1 MSTRE
6 NLMRRVS
13 LSVLNKRASP
23 FVSSFSQFFSFRAS
37 YIALADS
44 RPSAASPRPP
54 HHVGLFAAFVCVNRK
69 LCALHDA
76 FSVREGGLGSEPTP
90 PEGTSLFFDDA
101 DTARPRELSPDAPFG
116 SQLDLQR
123 EHGVTSE
130 NAHGAFYVFLV
141 ATVFNLNAAL
151 WSVQKGRSRLN
162 LQVAY
167 ISAVAAYTHFEMWL
181 GRDWYVTVRGVGSSV
196 EVDEVFS
203 DVEKIGVSFSALRV
217 LEWVFT
223 TPVLLLLVQHLHEYA
238 FAELPTKADF
248 RQRPSHENANA
259 EKSSDESRD
268 DGKAGDPRVSK
279 RSISAYA
286 YKPVNKFLLI
296 AADEAMIA
304 CGVLMPVFPYGAE
317 RFALLCTSML
327 CFLFVIK
334 HSVFAIVDIMLHA
347 EIDFAD
353 GCRLFAIAALK
364 VIAWSGYP
372 LVYFL
377 TEYGFLTVK
386 QQHEF
391 YLYNDVLTK
400 FSYSLMISA
409 GSLRCLDLVEEHKQK
424 IATQMSQAQ
433 RAFFF
438 NVTHELRTPLN
449 SIIGFNTLAM
459 ESGELTD
466 FTNSF
471 IKASLTSAEALLGLI
486 NQILDFAKFEGAKDA
501 NGRYNGASAIELS
514 EDVWTV
520 RQLMEQVTD
529 MTQKATSALD
539 AEPGDRDAENGANL
553 DADFSASS
561 ASARRA
567 VQTETSDTSVRTA
580 ANAKKARSEK
590 RPDIVVTLA
599 TPEHFNTAFVGDFFR
614 LRQCCVNL
622 VDNAVKYSTG
632 VVGRDALVELV
643 VTVTD
648 VARDAETSE
657 LSSSSFS
664 SANTN
669 ASGGDAWS
677 DDEDSADFADFAQ
690 ALTPLRSRVTFEV
703 RDNGV
708 GIPAAKQH
716 ALFVPFCQP
725 AEHRAAKEKGTGL
738 GLVITK
744 SIVEC
749 MGGEIDFVSVEDVGT
764 RFFFTVEFPRAGV
777 GGGAGAAIAK
787 ARSPTPRESGEKNA
801 ETETALRR
809 GSVDAVLDAGS
820 AGGLGSSDG
829 SITPSASP
837 SASDGEET
845 THVSNARAREK
856 KGSAPLTTE
865 KDDVLP
871 PAAKIVVHPSMR
883 AATRRHAVNILKCFR
898 ASPGSNYVVCKSLE
912 DVDQKFKQAK
922 RLGAPVV
929 FVEASEDA
937 KESARLVETTLADE
951 TSACASKAKAVS
963 FENRDHSSHGGFEKP
978 PSKERRS
985 LERGVVVFGRPR
997 QLMELRK
1004 RLGDREDVACVFEPA
1019 KPSEVLRAT
1028 RRLTE
1033 TLLASRSP
1041 GLGGSDSEALKEAS
1055 RASAVDLAGYGF
1067 DVAGSKMRNVS
1078 DQPGTRDGVVEAGFV
1093 RGARGAG
1100 SPRESR
1106 GESPTSSTS
1115 LDGMCV
1121 LLVED
1126 NLMNQQ
1132 MAKHSIVKCGVA
1144 LDIAGDGAEAVSLV
1158 ERKIKAQKKY
1168 DAILMD
1174 MMMPVKDGATATR
1187 EIRLLER
1194 DVKIP
1199 LRHVIIGLSANVGPT
1214 FVTEVRAAG
1223 MDGVVSKP
1231 FYPKTL
1237 RRALLE
1243 VRKGEYQGF
1252 AEHEPGGGEV
1262 PGSSPAGDDEPGGGF
1277 VEDRGEDEKRIRRV
1291 SSSDAA
1297 A

>member
-1 MSTRE
+1 M
-6 NLMRRVS
+6 
-13 LSVLNKRASP
+13 
-23 FVSSFSQFFSFRAS
+23 
-37 YIALADS
+37 
-44 RPSAASPRPP
+44 
-54 HHVGLFAAFVCVNRK
+54 AFVCVNRK

-76 FSVREGGLGSEPTP
+76 FS
-90 PEGTSLFFDDA
+90 A
-101 DTARPRELSPDAPFG
+101 PDAPQSAFFDVG
-116 SQLDLQR
+116 PAPDDAVRHQSDSQTALRRL
-123 EHGVTSE
+123 HGVSSE
-130 NAHGAFYVFLV
+130 HAHGAFYVFLV
-141 ATVFNLNAAL
+141 ATVFNLNASLFSA
-151 WSVQKGRSRLN
+151 QKGRSRLN

-167 ISAVAAYTHFEMWL
+167 ISAVAAFTHFEMWL
-181 GRDWYVTVRGVGSSV
+181 GRDWFVTVNA
-196 EVDEVFS
+196 FA
-203 DVEKIGVSFSALRV
+203 DVVADDAESGGGEIPGGVSFSALRV

-238 FAELPTKADF
+238 FAELPSKESREAKPRVETESVK
-248 RQRPSHENANA
+248 HTNANVSESA
-259 EKSSDESRD
+259 ESGARTETR
-268 DGKAGDPRVSK
+268 ARK
-279 RSISAYA
+279 RSASAYA
-286 YKPVNKFLLI
+286 YVPVNKFLLI

-317 RFALLCTSML
+317 RFALLCVSMA
-327 CFLFVIK
+327 CFCFVIA

-347 EIDFAD
+347 EIDAAD

-377 TEYGFLTVK
+377 TEYGVLTVK

-466 FTNSF
+466 FTNAF

-501 NGRYNGASAIELS
+501 NGANGASAIELS

-529 MTQKATSALD
+529 MTQKATSACD
-539 AEPGDRDAENGANL
+539 AEPGPPAARPP
-553 DADFSASS
+553 SS
-561 ASARRA
+561 ASML
-567 VQTETSDTSVRTA
+567 ENA
-580 ANAKKARSEK
+580 ANVSSDPNDVTPSNAFETNGDVTLAKRDKKEK
-590 RPDIVVTLA
+590 KSPERRPDIVVTLA

-643 VTVTD
+643 VTVSDEPRSAPPAKATPR
-648 VARDAETSE
+648 ARSRRNSSDA
-657 LSSSSFS
+657 
-664 SANTN
+664 SAEEE
-669 ASGGDAWS
+669 
-677 DDEDSADFADFAQ
+677 DDDSADFFDFAIPRR
-690 ALTPLRSRVTFEV
+690 ARITFEV

-764 RFFFTVEFPRAGV
+764 RFFFTVSFQRADRLGERTKYSYSREKRGV
-777 GGGAGAAIAK
+777 GSGTK
-787 ARSPTPRESGEKNA
+787 ATAEKS
-801 ETETALRR
+801 R
-809 GSVDAVLDAGS
+809 GSVDAVLDAGKT
-820 AGGLGSSDG
+820 GGLGGGSDG
-829 SITPSASP
+829 SEPSG
-837 SASDGEET
+837 SDGDEISSGDT
-845 THVSNARAREK
+845 SLPTNPFVGR
-856 KGSAPLTTE
+856 SA
-865 KDDVLP
+865 DDVLP
-871 PAAKIVVHPSMR
+871 AAAKIVVHPSMR
-883 AATRRHAVNILKCFR
+883 GATRRHAVNILRCFR
-898 ASPGSNYVVCKSLE
+898 ALPGLNYAVCKTQA
-912 DVDQKFKQAK
+912 DVEPKLAQAK

-937 KESARLVETTLADE
+937 DASAALVEAAASPSSPNRAGSE
-951 TSACASKAKAVS
+951 SQCARRRVS
-963 FENRDHSSHGGFEKP
+963 FENDDANMSAKSAF
-978 PSKERRS
+978 
-985 LERGVVVFGRPR
+985 ERGVVVFGRPK

-1004 RLGDREDVACVFEPA
+1004 RLGHREDVACVFEPA

-1033 TLLASRSP
+1033 TLLTEKAR
-1041 GLGGSDSEALKEAS
+1041 GSEA
-1055 RASAVDLAGYGF
+1055 R
-1067 DVAGSKMRNVS
+1067 GS
-1078 DQPGTRDGVVEAGFV
+1078 
-1093 RGARGAG
+1093 
-1100 SPRESR
+1100 ESR
-1106 GESPTSSTS
+1106 GSEAASRIANLEGAPRVSSENEN
-1115 LDGMCV
+1115 LDSRTKDALRGMSV

-1132 MAKHSIVKCGVA
+1132 MVKHSVVKCGVA
-1144 LDIAGDGAEAVSLV
+1144 LDVAGDGAEAVALV
-1158 ERKIKAQKKY
+1158 EARLGESRVY

-1187 EIRLLER
+1187 EIRAYER
-1194 DVKIP
+1194 ELAKSGFFADGKRK
-1199 LRHVIIGLSANVGPT
+1199 RHVIIGLSANVGPA

-1223 MDGVVSKP
+1223 MDGAVSKP
-1231 FYPKTL
+1231 FYPATL

-1243 VRKGEYQGF
+1243 VRTGAYRGFKETEVRGENRENRENREQQRTEVRGSI
-1252 AEHEPGGGEV
+1252 AAGGG
-1262 PGSSPAGDDEPGGGF
+1262 DDATGGF
-1277 VEDRGEDEKRIRRV
+1277 VEDAFGDDAKRVEGTR
-1291 SSSDAA
+1291 SSAA
-1297 A
+1297 

>member
-1 MSTRE
+1 M
-6 NLMRRVS
+6 
-13 LSVLNKRASP
+13 
-23 FVSSFSQFFSFRAS
+23 
-37 YIALADS
+37 
-44 RPSAASPRPP
+44 
-54 HHVGLFAAFVCVNRK
+54 AFVCVNRK

-76 FSVREGGLGSEPTP
+76 FSAPYAPQSA
-90 PEGTSLFFDDA
+90 FFDVGPA
-101 DTARPRELSPDAPFG
+101 PDAVRHQSD
-116 SQLDLQR
+116 SQTALQR
-123 EHGVTSE
+123 LHGVSSE
-130 NAHGAFYVFLV
+130 HAHGAFYVFLV
-141 ATVFNLNAAL
+141 ATVFNLNASLFSA
-151 WSVQKGRSRLN
+151 QKGRSRLN

-167 ISAVAAYTHFEMWL
+167 ISAVAAFTHFEMWL
-181 GRDWYVTVRGVGSSV
+181 GRDWFVTVNASV
-196 EVDEVFS
+196 DVVVDDAESGYIS
-203 DVEKIGVSFSALRV
+203 DSFVESNGGGEIPGGVSFSALRV

-238 FAELPTKADF
+238 FAELPSK
-248 RQRPSHENANA
+248 
-259 EKSSDESRD
+259 ESREA
-268 DGKAGDPRVSK
+268 KPRVETESVK
-279 RSISAYA
+279 NTNENVSESAESGARTETRARRRSASAYA
-286 YKPVNKFLLI
+286 YVPVNKFLLI

-317 RFALLCTSML
+317 RFALLCVSMV
-327 CFLFVIK
+327 CFCFVIA

-347 EIDFAD
+347 EINAAD

-377 TEYGFLTVK
+377 TEYGVLTVK

-391 YLYNDVLTK
+391 YLYNDILTK
-400 FSYSLMISA
+400 FSYSLVISA

-466 FTNSF
+466 FTNAF

-501 NGRYNGASAIELS
+501 NGANGASAIELS

-529 MTQKATSALD
+529 MTQKATSAFD
-539 AEPGDRDAENGANL
+539 AEPGPPAARTP
-553 DADFSASS
+553 SS
-561 ASARRA
+561 ASRLEN
-567 VQTETSDTSVRTA
+567 VLENDDVV
-580 ANAKKARSEK
+580 ANANETKVFKSRDESPER
-590 RPDIVVTLA
+590 RPDVVVTLA

-643 VTVTD
+643 VTVSD
-648 VARDAETSE
+648 EPRNAPPAKAPPRAKRAVSRRNSSDA
-657 LSSSSFS
+657 
-664 SANTN
+664 SAEEE
-669 ASGGDAWS
+669 
-677 DDEDSADFADFAQ
+677 DDDSADFFDFAHPRR
-690 ALTPLRSRVTFEV
+690 ARITFEV

-764 RFFFTVEFPRAGV
+764 RFFFTVSFHRASVGV
-777 GGGAGAAIAK
+777 PGV
-787 ARSPTPRESGEKNA
+787 SGVSADPDN
-801 ETETALRR
+801 RR
-809 GSVDAVLDAGS
+809 GGIAREEKRAAGRESVDAVLDAGA
-820 AGGLGSSDG
+820 AGALADSDSSEPD
-829 SITPSASP
+829 
-837 SASDGEET
+837 ASDGEKTAET
-845 THVSNARAREK
+845 TRDRARNRVPRRADAADAASPE
-856 KGSAPLTTE
+856 GNRSA
-865 KDDVLP
+865 DDVLP
-871 PAAKIVVHPSMR
+871 AAAKIVVHPSMR

-898 ASPGSNYVVCKSLE
+898 ALPGSNYAVCKSPA
-912 DVDQKFKQAK
+912 DVEQKFAQAS

-929 FVEASEDA
+929 FAEASEDA
-937 KESARLVETTLADE
+937 DASARLVEAATAPLTGAE
-951 TSACASKAKAVS
+951 AQ
-963 FENRDHSSHGGFEKP
+963 RGGAGSGAF
-978 PSKERRS
+978 
-985 LERGVVVFGRPR
+985 ERGVVVFGRPR

-1004 RLGDREDVACVFEPA
+1004 RLGHREDVACVFEPA
-1019 KPSEVLRAT
+1019 KPSEVLQAT

-1033 TLLASRSP
+1033 TIATFSLEKARGSEARGSEAETGLGAASRIADR
-1041 GLGGSDSEALKEAS
+1041 GSSISNL
-1055 RASAVDLAGYGF
+1055 
-1067 DVAGSKMRNVS
+1067 
-1078 DQPGTRDGVVEAGFV
+1078 
-1093 RGARGAG
+1093 
-1100 SPRESR
+1100 ESR
-1106 GESPTSSTS
+1106 PRVGVSSEN
-1115 LDGMCV
+1115 LDSTHDGLNALRGMSV

-1132 MAKHSIVKCGVA
+1132 MVKHSVVKCGVA
-1144 LDIAGDGAEAVSLV
+1144 LDVAGDGAEAVALV
-1158 ERKIKAQKKY
+1158 EARLGESRVY

-1187 EIRLLER
+1187 EIRACER
-1194 DVKIP
+1194 ELAKSGFFADGKRK
-1199 LRHVIIGLSANVGPT
+1199 RHVIIGLSANVGPA

-1223 MDGVVSKP
+1223 MDGAVSKP
-1231 FYPKTL
+1231 FYPATL

-1243 VRKGEYQGF
+1243 VRTGAYQGF
-1252 AEHEPGGGEV
+1252 NPNTKKDENKGEV
-1262 PGSSPAGDDEPGGGF
+1262 HGSNSIAAGDATGGF
-1277 VEDRGEDEKRIRRV
+1277 VEDAFGDDAKRVEGTR
-1291 SSSDAA
+1291 SSAA
-1297 A
+1297 

>member
-1 MSTRE
+1 M
-6 NLMRRVS
+6 
-13 LSVLNKRASP
+13 
-23 FVSSFSQFFSFRAS
+23 
-37 YIALADS
+37 
-44 RPSAASPRPP
+44 
-54 HHVGLFAAFVCVNRK
+54 AFVCVNRK

-76 FSVREGGLGSEPTP
+76 FS
-90 PEGTSLFFDDA
+90 A
-101 DTARPRELSPDAPFG
+101 PDAPQSAFFDVG
-116 SQLDLQR
+116 PAPDDAVRYQSDSQTALRRL
-123 EHGVTSE
+123 HGVSSE
-130 NAHGAFYVFLV
+130 HAHGAFYVFLV
-141 ATVFNLNAAL
+141 ATVFNLNASLFSA
-151 WSVQKGRSRLN
+151 QKGRSRLN

-167 ISAVAAYTHFEMWL
+167 ISAVAAFTHFEMWL
-181 GRDWYVTVRGVGSSV
+181 GRDWFVTVNA
-196 EVDEVFS
+196 FA
-203 DVEKIGVSFSALRV
+203 DVVADDAESGGGEIPGGVSFSALRV

-238 FAELPTKADF
+238 FAELPSKESREAKPRVETESVKNT
-248 RQRPSHENANA
+248 NANVSESA
-259 EKSSDESRD
+259 ESGARTETR
-268 DGKAGDPRVSK
+268 ARK
-279 RSISAYA
+279 RSASAYA
-286 YKPVNKFLLI
+286 YVPVNKFLLI

-317 RFALLCTSML
+317 RFALLCVSMA
-327 CFLFVIK
+327 CFCFVIA

-347 EIDFAD
+347 EIDAAD

-377 TEYGFLTVK
+377 TEYGVLTVK

-466 FTNSF
+466 FTNAF

-501 NGRYNGASAIELS
+501 NGANGASAIELS

-529 MTQKATSALD
+529 MTQKATSACD
-539 AEPGDRDAENGANL
+539 AEPGPPAARPP
-553 DADFSASS
+553 SS
-561 ASARRA
+561 ASML
-567 VQTETSDTSVRTA
+567 ENA
-580 ANAKKARSEK
+580 ANVSSDHDDVTPSNAFETNGDVTLAKRDKKKSPER

-643 VTVTD
+643 VTVSD
-648 VARDAETSE
+648 EPRSAPPAKAPPRARSRRNSSDA
-657 LSSSSFS
+657 
-664 SANTN
+664 SAEEE
-669 ASGGDAWS
+669 
-677 DDEDSADFADFAQ
+677 DDDSADFFDFEIPRRA
-690 ALTPLRSRVTFEV
+690 RITFEV

-764 RFFFTVEFPRAGV
+764 RFFFTVSFQRADRLGERAKYSYSRETRGV
-777 GGGAGAAIAK
+777 GSGTKATAK
-787 ARSPTPRESGEKNA
+787 KS
-801 ETETALRR
+801 R
-809 GSVDAVLDAGS
+809 GSVDAVLDAGKT
-820 AGGLGSSDG
+820 GGLGGGSDG
-829 SITPSASP
+829 SEPSG
-837 SASDGEET
+837 SDGEEISSGDT
-845 THVSNARAREK
+845 SLPTNPFVGR
-856 KGSAPLTTE
+856 SA
-865 KDDVLP
+865 DDVLP
-871 PAAKIVVHPSMR
+871 AAAKIVVHPSMR
-883 AATRRHAVNILKCFR
+883 RPTRRHAVNILRCFR
-898 ASPGSNYVVCKSLE
+898 ALPGSNYAVCKTQA
-912 DVDQKFKQAK
+912 DVEPKLAQAK

-937 KESARLVETTLADE
+937 DASAALVEA
-951 TSACASKAKAVS
+951 AASPSSPNRAGSESRRARRVS
-963 FENRDHSSHGGFEKP
+963 FEKDDANASAKSAF
-978 PSKERRS
+978 
-985 LERGVVVFGRPR
+985 ERGVVVFGRPK

-1004 RLGDREDVACVFEPA
+1004 RLGHREDVACVFEPA

-1033 TLLASRSP
+1033 TLLEKAR
-1041 GLGGSDSEALKEAS
+1041 GSEARGSESETRLGAAVSKERQSRIAS
-1055 RASAVDLAGYGF
+1055 LESP
-1067 DVAGSKMRNVS
+1067 VS
-1078 DQPGTRDGVVEAGFV
+1078 PRVSSENLDSRTRDAL
-1093 RGARGAG
+1093 RGM
-1100 SPRESR
+1100 S
-1106 GESPTSSTS
+1106 
-1115 LDGMCV
+1115 V

-1132 MAKHSIVKCGVA
+1132 MVKHSVVKCGVA
-1144 LDIAGDGAEAVSLV
+1144 LDVAGDGAEAVALV
-1158 ERKIKAQKKY
+1158 EARLGESRVY

-1187 EIRLLER
+1187 EIRAYER
-1194 DVKIP
+1194 ELAKSGFFADGKRK
-1199 LRHVIIGLSANVGPT
+1199 RHVIIGLSANVGPA

-1223 MDGVVSKP
+1223 MDGAVSKP
-1231 FYPKTL
+1231 FYPATL

-1243 VRKGEYQGF
+1243 VRTGAYRGFKETEVRGENRENRENREQQRTEVRGSI
-1252 AEHEPGGGEV
+1252 AAGGG
-1262 PGSSPAGDDEPGGGF
+1262 DDATGGF
-1277 VEDRGEDEKRIRRV
+1277 VEDAFGDDAKRVEGTR
-1291 SSSDAA
+1291 SSAA
-1297 A
+1297 

>member
-1 MSTRE
+1 M
-6 NLMRRVS
+6 
-13 LSVLNKRASP
+13 
-23 FVSSFSQFFSFRAS
+23 
-37 YIALADS
+37 
-44 RPSAASPRPP
+44 
-54 HHVGLFAAFVCVNRK
+54 AFVCVNRK

-76 FSVREGGLGSEPTP
+76 FS
-90 PEGTSLFFDDA
+90 A
-101 DTARPRELSPDAPFG
+101 PDAPQSAFFDVG
-116 SQLDLQR
+116 PAPDDAVRHQSDSQTALRRL
-123 EHGVTSE
+123 HGVSSE
-130 NAHGAFYVFLV
+130 HAHGAFYVFLV
-141 ATVFNLNAAL
+141 ATVFNLNASLFSA
-151 WSVQKGRSRLN
+151 QKGRSRLN

-167 ISAVAAYTHFEMWL
+167 ISAVAAFTHFEMWL
-181 GRDWYVTVRGVGSSV
+181 GRDWFVTVNA
-196 EVDEVFS
+196 FA
-203 DVEKIGVSFSALRV
+203 DVVADDAESGGGEIPGGVSFSALRV

-238 FAELPTKADF
+238 FAELPSKESREAKPRVETESVKNT
-248 RQRPSHENANA
+248 NANVSESA
-259 EKSSDESRD
+259 ESGARTETR
-268 DGKAGDPRVSK
+268 ARK
-279 RSISAYA
+279 RSASAYA
-286 YKPVNKFLLI
+286 YVPVNKFLLI

-317 RFALLCTSML
+317 RFALLCVSMA
-327 CFLFVIK
+327 CFCFVIA

-347 EIDFAD
+347 EIDAAD

-377 TEYGFLTVK
+377 TEYGVLTVK

-466 FTNSF
+466 FTNAF

-501 NGRYNGASAIELS
+501 NGANGASAIELS

-529 MTQKATSALD
+529 MTQKATSACD
-539 AEPGDRDAENGANL
+539 AEPGSPAARPP
-553 DADFSASS
+553 SS
-561 ASARRA
+561 ASMLENAGPY
-567 VQTETSDTSVRTA
+567 VSSDHDDVTPSNAFVT
-580 ANAKKARSEK
+580 NGDVTLAKKSRDKKKSPER

-643 VTVTD
+643 VTVSD
-648 VARDAETSE
+648 EPRSAPPAKAPPSMIARSRRNSSDAEE
-657 LSSSSFS
+657 PEEE
-664 SANTN
+664 
-669 ASGGDAWS
+669 
-677 DDEDSADFADFAQ
+677 DDDSADFFDFAVNPKR
-690 ALTPLRSRVTFEV
+690 ARITFEV

-764 RFFFTVEFPRAGV
+764 RFFFTVSFQRADSASLGERTDKHSHSRETGLGRV
-777 GGGAGAAIAK
+777 GSGTK
-787 ARSPTPRESGEKNA
+787 ATAEKS
-801 ETETALRR
+801 R
-809 GSVDAVLDAGS
+809 GSVDAVLDAGET
-820 AGGLGSSDG
+820 GGLGGGSDG
-829 SITPSASP
+829 SEISSP
-837 SASDGEET
+837 SGSDGEEISSGDLT
-845 THVSNARAREK
+845 SLPTNPFVPTR
-856 KGSAPLTTE
+856 SA
-865 KDDVLP
+865 DDVLP
-871 PAAKIVVHPSMR
+871 AAAKIVVHPSMR
-883 AATRRHAVNILKCFR
+883 AATRRHAVNILRCFR
-898 ASPGSNYVVCKSLE
+898 ALPGSNYVVCKTQA
-912 DVDQKFKQAK
+912 DVEPKLAQAK

-937 KESARLVETTLADE
+937 DASAALVEAV
-951 TSACASKAKAVS
+951 ASPESPNRRRVS
-963 FENRDHSSHGGFEKP
+963 FENDDANASAKKFRAF
-978 PSKERRS
+978 
-985 LERGVVVFGRPR
+985 ERGVVVFGRPK

-1004 RLGDREDVACVFEPA
+1004 RLGHREDVACVFEPA

-1033 TLLASRSP
+1033 TLLEKARGSEKKARGSEAETRLGAASRI
-1041 GLGGSDSEALKEAS
+1041 AS
-1055 RASAVDLAGYGF
+1055 LEGETAPF
-1067 DVAGSKMRNVS
+1067 
-1078 DQPGTRDGVVEAGFV
+1078 
-1093 RGARGAG
+1093 
-1100 SPRESR
+1100 SPRVSSENLENALR
-1106 GESPTSSTS
+1106 GMS
-1115 LDGMCV
+1115 V

-1132 MAKHSIVKCGVA
+1132 MVKHSVVKCGVA
-1144 LDIAGDGAEAVSLV
+1144 LDVAGDGAEAVALV
-1158 ERKIKAQKKY
+1158 EARLGESRVY

-1187 EIRLLER
+1187 EIRAYER
-1194 DVKIP
+1194 ELAKSGFFADGKRK
-1199 LRHVIIGLSANVGPT
+1199 RHVIIGLSANVGPA

-1223 MDGVVSKP
+1223 MDGAVSKP
-1231 FYPKTL
+1231 FYPATL

-1243 VRKGEYQGF
+1243 VRTGAYRGFKTTEVRGENRENREQRTEVRGSI
-1252 AEHEPGGGEV
+1252 AAGGG
-1262 PGSSPAGDDEPGGGF
+1262 GDATGGF
-1277 VEDRGEDEKRIRRV
+1277 VEDAFGDDAKRVEGTR
-1291 SSSDAA
+1291 SSAA
-1297 A
+1297 

>member
-1 MSTRE
+1 M
-6 NLMRRVS
+6 
-13 LSVLNKRASP
+13 
-23 FVSSFSQFFSFRAS
+23 
-37 YIALADS
+37 
-44 RPSAASPRPP
+44 
-54 HHVGLFAAFVCVNRK
+54 AFVCVNRK

-76 FSVREGGLGSEPTP
+76 FS
-90 PEGTSLFFDDA
+90 A
-101 DTARPRELSPDAPFG
+101 PDAPQSAFFDVG
-116 SQLDLQR
+116 PAPDDAVRHQSDSQTALRRL
-123 EHGVTSE
+123 HGVSSE
-130 NAHGAFYVFLV
+130 HAHGAFYVFLV
-141 ATVFNLNAAL
+141 ATVFNLNASLFSA
-151 WSVQKGRSRLN
+151 QKGRSRLN

-167 ISAVAAYTHFEMWL
+167 ISAVAAFTHFEMWL
-181 GRDWYVTVRGVGSSV
+181 GRDWFVTVNA
-196 EVDEVFS
+196 FA
-203 DVEKIGVSFSALRV
+203 DVVADDAESGGGEIPGGVSFSALRV

-238 FAELPTKADF
+238 FAELPSKESREAKPRVETESVKNT
-248 RQRPSHENANA
+248 NANVSESA
-259 EKSSDESRD
+259 ESGARTETR
-268 DGKAGDPRVSK
+268 ARK
-279 RSISAYA
+279 RSASAYA
-286 YKPVNKFLLI
+286 YVPVNKFLLI

-317 RFALLCTSML
+317 RFALLCVSMA
-327 CFLFVIK
+327 CFCFVIA

-347 EIDFAD
+347 EIDAAD

-377 TEYGFLTVK
+377 TEYGVLTVK

-466 FTNSF
+466 FTNAF

-501 NGRYNGASAIELS
+501 NGANGASAIELS

-529 MTQKATSALD
+529 MTQKATSACD
-539 AEPGDRDAENGANL
+539 AEPGSPAARPP
-553 DADFSASS
+553 SS
-561 ASARRA
+561 ASMLENAGPY
-567 VQTETSDTSVRTA
+567 VSSDHDDVTPSNAFVTNGDA
-580 ANAKKARSEK
+580 TLAKKSRDKKKSPER

-643 VTVTD
+643 VTVSD
-648 VARDAETSE
+648 EPRSAPPAKAPPRARRSRRNSSDAEE
-657 LSSSSFS
+657 PEEE
-664 SANTN
+664 
-669 ASGGDAWS
+669 
-677 DDEDSADFADFAQ
+677 DDDSADFFDFAVNPKR
-690 ALTPLRSRVTFEV
+690 ARITFEV

-764 RFFFTVEFPRAGV
+764 RFFFTVSFQRADSASLGERT
-777 GGGAGAAIAK
+777 K
-787 ARSPTPRESGEKNA
+787 HSHSRESTGLGRVGSGTKATAEKS
-801 ETETALRR
+801 R
-809 GSVDAVLDAGS
+809 GSVDAVLDAGET
-820 AGGLGSSDG
+820 GGLGGGSDG
-829 SITPSASP
+829 SEPYSG
-837 SASDGEET
+837 SDGEDI
-845 THVSNARAREK
+845 SDISSGDS
-856 KGSAPLTTE
+856 GSLPTNPFVATRSA
-865 KDDVLP
+865 DDVLP
-871 PAAKIVVHPSMR
+871 AAAKIVVHPSMR
-883 AATRRHAVNILKCFR
+883 AATRRHAVNILRCFR
-898 ASPGSNYVVCKSLE
+898 ALPGSNYVVCKTQA
-912 DVDQKFKQAK
+912 DVEPKLAQAK

-937 KESARLVETTLADE
+937 DASAALVEAV
-951 TSACASKAKAVS
+951 ASPSRRVS
-963 FENRDHSSHGGFEKP
+963 FENDDANASAKNVRAF
-978 PSKERRS
+978 
-985 LERGVVVFGRPR
+985 ERGVVVFGRPK

-1004 RLGDREDVACVFEPA
+1004 RLGHREDVACVFEPA

-1033 TLLASRSP
+1033 TLLEKAR
-1041 GLGGSDSEALKEAS
+1041 GSEA
-1055 RASAVDLAGYGF
+1055 R
-1067 DVAGSKMRNVS
+1067 GS
-1078 DQPGTRDGVVEAGFV
+1078 
-1093 RGARGAG
+1093 
-1100 SPRESR
+1100 ESR
-1106 GESPTSSTS
+1106 GSEEAETRLGAASRIDSPRLEGETAPRVSSEN
-1115 LDGMCV
+1115 LENALRGMSV

-1132 MAKHSIVKCGVA
+1132 MVKHSVVKCGVA
-1144 LDIAGDGAEAVSLV
+1144 LDVAGDGAEAVALV
-1158 ERKIKAQKKY
+1158 EARLGESRVY

-1187 EIRLLER
+1187 EIRAYER
-1194 DVKIP
+1194 ELAKSGFFADGKRK
-1199 LRHVIIGLSANVGPT
+1199 RHVIIGLSANVGPA

-1223 MDGVVSKP
+1223 MDGAVSKP
-1231 FYPKTL
+1231 FYPATL

-1243 VRKGEYQGF
+1243 VRTGAYRGFKETEVQGF
-1252 AEHEPGGGEV
+1252 ENRENREQRTEVRGSIAAGGG
-1262 PGSSPAGDDEPGGGF
+1262 GDATEGF
-1277 VEDRGEDEKRIRRV
+1277 VEDAFGDDAKRVEGTR
-1291 SSSDAA
+1291 SSAA
-1297 A
+1297 

>member
-1 MSTRE
+1 M
-6 NLMRRVS
+6 
-13 LSVLNKRASP
+13 
-23 FVSSFSQFFSFRAS
+23 
-37 YIALADS
+37 
-44 RPSAASPRPP
+44 
-54 HHVGLFAAFVCVNRK
+54 AFVCVNRK

-76 FSVREGGLGSEPTP
+76 FSVREVGEEPFRGGDSIP
-90 PEGTSLFFDDA
+90 PDGTERSLFRDA
-101 DTARPRELSPDAPFG
+101 APFG

-123 EHGVTSE
+123 LHGVTSE

-181 GRDWYVTVRGVGSSV
+181 GRDWYVTVRGLSRN
-196 EVDEVFS
+196 D
-203 DVEKIGVSFSALRV
+203 DVETIGVSFSALRV

-248 RQRPSHENANA
+248 RRRPDETA
-259 EKSSDESRD
+259 EKSSEKASDEKKSD
-268 DGKAGDPRVSK
+268 DGKAGGDPRASR

-317 RFALLCTSML
+317 RFSLLCVSML

-466 FTNSF
+466 FTGAF

-501 NGRYNGASAIELS
+501 NGRYDGASAIELS

-529 MTQKATSALD
+529 MTQKATSAFD
-539 AEPGDRDAENGANL
+539 AEPNDRDAANVDE
-553 DADFSASS
+553 DADETSS
-561 ASARRA
+561 AARREA
-567 VQTETSDTSVRTA
+567 VTETSETSGRIA
-580 ANAKKARSEK
+580 KNAKKALER

-648 VARDAETSE
+648 EKESASETSSE
-657 LSSSSFS
+657 TRSSFR
-664 SANTN
+664 ANGRNQRGT
-669 ASGGDAWS
+669 ASS
-677 DDEDSADFADFAQ
+677 DDDDSADFADFARF
-690 ALTPLRSRVTFEV
+690 TPRSSRVTFEV

-764 RFFFTVEFPRAGV
+764 RFFFTVEFPRASGV
-777 GGGAGAAIAK
+777 SGAGGAGAA
-787 ARSPTPRESGEKNA
+787 ARRWPTPPGGEKDA
-801 ETETALRR
+801 DTDPARGR
-809 GSVDAVLDAGS
+809 GSVDAVLDAGLD
-820 AGGLGSSDG
+820 GGLAGSDG
-829 SITPSASP
+829 SVSPSASP
-837 SASDGEET
+837 SGSDGEET
-845 THVSNARAREK
+845 TRVSSYASSLPEK
-856 KGSAPLTTE
+856 VFAANRLLTETE

-871 PAAKIVVHPSMR
+871 SAARVVVHPSMR

-912 DVDQKFKQAK
+912 DVDQKFAQAK

-937 KESARLVETTLADE
+937 AASARLVEATASGD
-951 TSACASKAKAVS
+951 ARASKARAVS
-963 FENRDHSSHGGFEKP
+963 FESTDGDSNENEK
-978 PSKERRS
+978 RS
-985 LERGVVVFGRPR
+985 FERGVVVFGRPR

-1033 TLLASRSP
+1033 TLLASR
-1041 GLGGSDSEALKEAS
+1041 GGFGASDSAALFRKAKRSSAS
-1055 RASAVDLAGYGF
+1055 RAGAVDLAGYGF
-1067 DVAGSKMRNVS
+1067 DVTGSKTTRVSVS
-1078 DQPGTRDGVVEAGFV
+1078 DVTTSC
-1093 RGARGAG
+1093 G
-1100 SPRESR
+1100 SPRESL
-1106 GESPTSSTS
+1106 ESPTTPTS
-1115 LDGMCV
+1115 LDGMSV

-1144 LDIAGDGAEAVSLV
+1144 LDIAGDGAEAVALV
-1158 ERKIKAQKKY
+1158 ERKLREQKKY

-1174 MMMPVKDGATATR
+1174 MMMPVMDGATATR
-1187 EIRLLER
+1187 EIRALER
-1194 DVKIP
+1194 DLKIP
-1199 LRHVIIGLSANVGPT
+1199 LRHVIIGLSANVGPS

-1243 VRKGEYQGF
+1243 VRTGEYRGF
-1252 AEHEPGGGEV
+1252 AEHEPGLGEG
-1262 PGSSPAGDDEPGGGF
+1262 PGSSPAGDEPDEPAVGF
-1277 VEDRGEDEKRIRRV
+1277 VEDRGDDEKRVRRV

>member
-1 MSTRE
+1 M
-6 NLMRRVS
+6 
-13 LSVLNKRASP
+13 
-23 FVSSFSQFFSFRAS
+23 
-37 YIALADS
+37 
-44 RPSAASPRPP
+44 
-54 HHVGLFAAFVCVNRK
+54 AFVCVNHK

-76 FSVREGGLGSEPTP
+76 YSVPWAAGPLARAPASFSDAERASAESFLLDSASE
-90 PEGTSLFFDDA
+90 ERFVH
-101 DTARPRELSPDAPFG
+101 
-116 SQLDLQR
+116 SQRRLQR
-123 EHGVTSE
+123 DHGVPSE
-130 NAHGAFYVFLV
+130 HAHGAFYVFLV
-141 ATVFNLNAAL
+141 ATVFNANAAL
-151 WSVQKGRSRLN
+151 WSTQKGRSRLN

-181 GRDWYVTVRGVGSSV
+181 GRDWFVTVQSVGLGGVSGNE
-196 EVDEVFS
+196 EVLFPLADATDLVDATDDAN
-203 DVEKIGVSFSALRV
+203 DVAGVSFSALRV

-238 FAELPTKADF
+238 FAELPSKETASPKHVSHSKASRVRADEGVSNESAF
-248 RQRPSHENANA
+248 AKNETA
-259 EKSSDESRD
+259 SDGRAKKND
-268 DGKAGDPRVSK
+268 DAARRERR
-279 RSISAYA
+279 RSASAYA
-286 YKPVNKFLLI
+286 YVPVNKFLLI

-317 RFALLCTSML
+317 RFALLCVSML
-327 CFLFVIK
+327 CFCFVIA

-377 TEYGFLTVK
+377 TEYRYLTVK

-409 GSLRCLDLVEEHKQK
+409 GSLRCIDLVEEHKQK

-459 ESGELTD
+459 ESGELTN

-501 NGRYNGASAIELS
+501 GGADGASAIELS

-529 MTQKATSALD
+529 MTQKATSAFD
-539 AEPGDRDAENGANL
+539 GSTESVSVEAETTACSSHPGFIGDPKSRNP
-553 DADFSASS
+553 SS
-561 ASARRA
+561 ASRA
-567 VQTETSDTSVRTA
+567 SVA
-580 ANAKKARSEK
+580 AGDVSAGDASRSPKNGEPSER
-590 RPDIVVTLA
+590 RPDVVVTLA

-643 VTVTD
+643 VTVTEEERD
-648 VARDAETSE
+648 ARREIGVARKKRASTSAALTETETDEEDAED
-657 LSSSSFS
+657 FF
-664 SANTN
+664 
-669 ASGGDAWS
+669 
-677 DDEDSADFADFAQ
+677 DFAHPF
-690 ALTPLRSRVTFEV
+690 SRARITFEV

-764 RFFFTVEFPRAGV
+764 RFFFTVAFRRANAKDAPVGV
-777 GGGAGAAIAK
+777 SGRARARRQSLGVQSAAEKRGA
-787 ARSPTPRESGEKNA
+787 EK
-801 ETETALRR
+801 R
-809 GSVDAVLDAGS
+809 GSVDAVLDAGA
-820 AGGLGSSDG
+820 AGGLAGSDG
-829 SITPSASP
+829 SEPTS
-837 SASDGEET
+837 SDGEET
-845 THVSNARAREK
+845 YKSAHDGANVNDGPPARFEAEAPRRPRGDALPLSDDDAREFP
-856 KGSAPLTTE
+856 SAAR
-865 KDDVLP
+865 V
-871 PAAKIVVHPSMR
+871 VVHPSMR

-898 ASPGSNYVVCKSLE
+898 AQPGSNYAVCKSLA
-912 DVDQKFKQAK
+912 DVQQKFAQAK

-929 FVEASEDA
+929 FVEAREDA
-937 KESARLVETTLADE
+937 DATARLVEAV
-951 TSACASKAKAVS
+951 TSPDGVGSESKPEEGSARRVS
-963 FENRDHSSHGGFEKP
+963 FSPGLGAGAPPEKSSASF
-978 PSKERRS
+978 
-985 LERGVVVFGRPR
+985 ERGVVVFGRPR

-1004 RLGDREDVACVFEPA
+1004 RLGRREDVACVFEPA

-1033 TLLASRSP
+1033 TLLAAEQHAR
-1041 GLGGSDSEALKEAS
+1041 GGGVGAT
-1055 RASAVDLAGYGF
+1055 RAVDLAGYGF
-1067 DVAGSKMRNVS
+1067 DAGGRR
-1078 DQPGTRDGVVEAGFV
+1078 TR
-1093 RGARGAG
+1093 
-1100 SPRESR
+1100 
-1106 GESPTSSTS
+1106 SPTKAEADAPTRSSTS
-1115 LDGMCV
+1115 PRGASPPGGDENVKKMSV
-1121 LLVED
+1121 LLAED
-1126 NLMNQQ
+1126 NRLNQQ
-1132 MAKHSIVKCGVA
+1132 MVEHSVAKCGVA
-1144 LDIAGDGAEAVSLV
+1144 LDIVGDGAAAVALV
-1158 ERKIKAQKKY
+1158 TRRLREGRVY

-1174 MMMPVKDGATATR
+1174 MMMPVMDGASATR
-1187 EIRLLER
+1187 EIRAAEALLAKER
-1194 DVKIP
+1194 DKSGTEKKKL
-1199 LRHVIIGLSANVGPT
+1199 LRHVIIGLSANVGPA
-1214 FVTEVRAAG
+1214 FAAEVRAAG

-1243 VRKGEYQGF
+1243 VRAGAYAGF
-1252 AEHEPGGGEV
+1252 AEESLGEG
-1262 PGSSPAGDDEPGGGF
+1262 PGSSPADDADGTFLRGGDDGKDG
-1277 VEDRGEDEKRIRRV
+1277 KRVRRA
-1291 SSSDAA
+1291 SSSGAA
-1297 A
+1297 

>member
-1 MSTRE
+1 M
-6 NLMRRVS
+6 
-13 LSVLNKRASP
+13 
-23 FVSSFSQFFSFRAS
+23 
-37 YIALADS
+37 
-44 RPSAASPRPP
+44 
-54 HHVGLFAAFVCVNRK
+54 AFVCVNRK

-76 FSVREGGLGSEPTP
+76 FSAPYAPQSA
-90 PEGTSLFFDDA
+90 FFDVGPA
-101 DTARPRELSPDAPFG
+101 PDAVRHQSD
-116 SQLDLQR
+116 SQTALQR
-123 EHGVTSE
+123 LHGVSSE
-130 NAHGAFYVFLV
+130 HAHGAFYVFLV
-141 ATVFNLNAAL
+141 ATVFNLNASLFSA
-151 WSVQKGRSRLN
+151 QKGRSRLN

-167 ISAVAAYTHFEMWL
+167 ISAVAAFTHFEMWL
-181 GRDWYVTVRGVGSSV
+181 GRDWFVTVNASV
-196 EVDEVFS
+196 DVVVDDAESGYIS
-203 DVEKIGVSFSALRV
+203 DSFVESNGGGEIPGGVSFSALRV

-238 FAELPTKADF
+238 FAELPSK
-248 RQRPSHENANA
+248 
-259 EKSSDESRD
+259 ESREA
-268 DGKAGDPRVSK
+268 KPRVETESVK
-279 RSISAYA
+279 NTNENVSESAESGARTETRARRRSASAYA
-286 YKPVNKFLLI
+286 YVPVNKFLLI

-317 RFALLCTSML
+317 RFALLCVSMV
-327 CFLFVIK
+327 CFCFVIA

-347 EIDFAD
+347 EINAAD

-377 TEYGFLTVK
+377 TEYGVLTVK

-391 YLYNDVLTK
+391 YLYNDILTK
-400 FSYSLMISA
+400 FSYSLVISA

-466 FTNSF
+466 FTNAF

-501 NGRYNGASAIELS
+501 NGANGASAIELS

-529 MTQKATSALD
+529 MTQKATSAFD
-539 AEPGDRDAENGANL
+539 AEPVP
-553 DADFSASS
+553 SAARTPSS
-561 ASARRA
+561 ASRLEK
-567 VQTETSDTSVRTA
+567 VLVNDDVV
-580 ANAKKARSEK
+580 ANANETKVFKSRDESPER
-590 RPDIVVTLA
+590 RPDVVVTLA

-643 VTVTD
+643 VTVSD
-648 VARDAETSE
+648 EPR
-657 LSSSSFS
+657 
-664 SANTN
+664 N
-669 ASGGDAWS
+669 APPAKAPPRAKEE
-677 DDEDSADFADFAQ
+677 DDDSADFFDFAHPRR
-690 ALTPLRSRVTFEV
+690 ARITFEV

-764 RFFFTVEFPRAGV
+764 RFFFTVSFQRADRLGERIASARRETRGV
-777 GGGAGAAIAK
+777 GSDAFDPSTSDVGVRRLRPTK
-787 ARSPTPRESGEKNA
+787 ATAEKG
-801 ETETALRR
+801 R
-809 GSVDAVLDAGS
+809 GSVDAVLDAG
-820 AGGLGSSDG
+820 APGGLGGGSDV
-829 SITPSASP
+829 SEPSG
-837 SASDGEET
+837 SDGEEIQGDT
-845 THVSNARAREK
+845 SLPTNPFVAR
-856 KGSAPLTTE
+856 SA
-865 KDDVLP
+865 DDVLP
-871 PAAKIVVHPSMR
+871 AAAKIVVHPSMR
-883 AATRRHAVNILKCFR
+883 AATRRHAVNILRCFR
-898 ASPGSNYVVCKSLE
+898 ALPGSNYVVCKTQA
-912 DVDQKFKQAK
+912 DVEPKLAQAK

-937 KESARLVETTLADE
+937 DASAALVEA
-951 TSACASKAKAVS
+951 AASPEPNRVLGSGTESRSRRRVS
-963 FENRDHSSHGGFEKP
+963 FENDGENVSSAKSRVSF
-978 PSKERRS
+978 
-985 LERGVVVFGRPR
+985 ERGVVVFGRPR

-1004 RLGDREDVACVFEPA
+1004 RLGHREDVACVFEPA
-1019 KPSEVLRAT
+1019 KPSEVLQAM

-1033 TLLASRSP
+1033 TIATFRLEKAR
-1041 GLGGSDSEALKEAS
+1041 GSEAETRLGAERGRIADRGSSMSNLDNLEPRVGVSSENLGDSSKT
-1055 RASAVDLAGYGF
+1055 F
-1067 DVAGSKMRNVS
+1067 DAL
-1078 DQPGTRDGVVEAGFV
+1078 
-1093 RGARGAG
+1093 RGM
-1100 SPRESR
+1100 S
-1106 GESPTSSTS
+1106 
-1115 LDGMCV
+1115 V

-1132 MAKHSIVKCGVA
+1132 MVKHSVVKCGVA
-1144 LDIAGDGAEAVSLV
+1144 LDVAGDGAEAVALV
-1158 ERKIKAQKKY
+1158 EARLGENSPRVY

-1187 EIRLLER
+1187 EIRACER
-1194 DVKIP
+1194 ELAKNNSGFFADGKRK
-1199 LRHVIIGLSANVGPT
+1199 RHVIIGLSANVGPA

-1223 MDGVVSKP
+1223 MDGAVSKP
-1231 FYPKTL
+1231 FYPATL

-1243 VRKGEYQGF
+1243 VRTGAYQGF
-1252 AEHEPGGGEV
+1252 NPNTKKDENKGEV
-1262 PGSSPAGDDEPGGGF
+1262 HGSNSIAAGDATGGF
-1277 VEDRGEDEKRIRRV
+1277 VEDAFGDDAKKSVEGTR
-1291 SSSDAA
+1291 SSAA
-1297 A
+1297 

>member
-1 MSTRE
+1 M
-6 NLMRRVS
+6 
-13 LSVLNKRASP
+13 
-23 FVSSFSQFFSFRAS
+23 
-37 YIALADS
+37 
-44 RPSAASPRPP
+44 
-54 HHVGLFAAFVCVNRK
+54 AFVCVNRK

-76 FSVREGGLGSEPTP
+76 FSAPYAPQSA
-90 PEGTSLFFDDA
+90 FFDVGPA
-101 DTARPRELSPDAPFG
+101 PDAVRHQSD
-116 SQLDLQR
+116 SQTALQR
-123 EHGVTSE
+123 LHGVSSE
-130 NAHGAFYVFLV
+130 HAHGAFYVFLV
-141 ATVFNLNAAL
+141 ATVFNLNASLFSA
-151 WSVQKGRSRLN
+151 QKGRSRLN

-167 ISAVAAYTHFEMWL
+167 ISAVAAFTHFEMWL
-181 GRDWYVTVRGVGSSV
+181 GRDWFVTVNASV
-196 EVDEVFS
+196 DVVVDDAESGYIS
-203 DVEKIGVSFSALRV
+203 DSFVESNGGGEIPGGVSFSALRV

-238 FAELPTKADF
+238 FAELPSK
-248 RQRPSHENANA
+248 
-259 EKSSDESRD
+259 ESREA
-268 DGKAGDPRVSK
+268 KPRVETESVK
-279 RSISAYA
+279 NTNENVSESAESGARTETRARRRSASAYA
-286 YKPVNKFLLI
+286 YVPVNKFLLI

-317 RFALLCTSML
+317 RFALLCVSMV
-327 CFLFVIK
+327 CFCFVIA

-347 EIDFAD
+347 EINAAD

-377 TEYGFLTVK
+377 TEYGVLTVK

-391 YLYNDVLTK
+391 YLYNDILTK
-400 FSYSLMISA
+400 FSYSLVISA

-466 FTNSF
+466 FTNAF

-501 NGRYNGASAIELS
+501 NGANGASAIELS

-529 MTQKATSALD
+529 MTQKATSAFD
-539 AEPGDRDAENGANL
+539 AEPGPPAARTP
-553 DADFSASS
+553 SS
-561 ASARRA
+561 ASRLEN
-567 VQTETSDTSVRTA
+567 VLENDDVV
-580 ANAKKARSEK
+580 ANANETKVFKSRDESPER
-590 RPDIVVTLA
+590 RPDVVVTLA

-643 VTVTD
+643 VTVSD
-648 VARDAETSE
+648 EPRNAPPAKAPPRAKRAVSRRNSSDA
-657 LSSSSFS
+657 
-664 SANTN
+664 SAEEE
-669 ASGGDAWS
+669 
-677 DDEDSADFADFAQ
+677 DDDSADFFDFAHPRR
-690 ALTPLRSRVTFEV
+690 ARITFEV

-764 RFFFTVEFPRAGV
+764 RFFFTVSFHRASVGV
-777 GGGAGAAIAK
+777 PGV
-787 ARSPTPRESGEKNA
+787 SGVSADPDN
-801 ETETALRR
+801 RR
-809 GSVDAVLDAGS
+809 GGIAREEKRAAGRESVDAVLDAGA
-820 AGGLGSSDG
+820 AGALAGSDSSEPD
-829 SITPSASP
+829 
-837 SASDGEET
+837 ASDGEKTAET
-845 THVSNARAREK
+845 TRDRARNRVPRRADAADAASPE
-856 KGSAPLTTE
+856 GNRSA
-865 KDDVLP
+865 DDVLP
-871 PAAKIVVHPSMR
+871 AAAKIVVHPSMR

-898 ASPGSNYVVCKSLE
+898 ALPGSNYAVCKSPA
-912 DVDQKFKQAK
+912 DVEQKFAQAS

-929 FVEASEDA
+929 FAEASEDA
-937 KESARLVETTLADE
+937 DASARLVEAATAPLTGAE
-951 TSACASKAKAVS
+951 AQ
-963 FENRDHSSHGGFEKP
+963 RGGAGSGAF
-978 PSKERRS
+978 
-985 LERGVVVFGRPR
+985 ERGVVVFGRPR

-1004 RLGDREDVACVFEPA
+1004 RLGHREDVACVFEPA

-1033 TLLASRSP
+1033 TLLGKRENAEHRNAD
-1041 GLGGSDSEALKEAS
+1041 GGSDARAPAS
-1055 RASAVDLAGYGF
+1055 QKAGAADLAEHRPDAGGSGPVRPGGDPPPSPADPPTLRAVPRASPPAM
-1067 DVAGSKMRNVS
+1067 S
-1078 DQPGTRDGVVEAGFV
+1078 
-1093 RGARGAG
+1093 
-1100 SPRESR
+1100 
-1106 GESPTSSTS
+1106 
-1115 LDGMCV
+1115 V

-1126 NLMNQQ
+1126 NPMNQL
-1132 MAKHSIVKCGVA
+1132 MVKHSVAKCGVA
-1144 LDIAGDGAEAVSLV
+1144 LDVVGDGAEAVALV
-1158 ERKIKAQKKY
+1158 ERRLRERKVY

-1187 EIRLLER
+1187 EIRAAEALLAREHASAGGAEAR
-1194 DVKIP
+1194 YAP
-1199 LRHVIIGLSANVGPT
+1199 RHVIIGLSANAGPA
-1214 FVTEVRAAG
+1214 FAAEVRAAG

-1231 FYPKTL
+1231 FYPETL
-1237 RRALLE
+1237 RRALQE
-1243 VRKGEYQGF
+1243 VREGAYGGF
-1252 AEHEPGGGEV
+1252 AGARDPEREGL
-1262 PGSSPAGDDEPGGGF
+1262 GSSRGRTRGDADETGPG
-1277 VEDRGEDEKRIRRV
+1277 VPPDAGEDKKRVGRE
-1291 SSSDAA
+1291 SSSGAA
-1297 A
+1297 

>member
-1 MSTRE
+1 M
-6 NLMRRVS
+6 
-13 LSVLNKRASP
+13 
-23 FVSSFSQFFSFRAS
+23 
-37 YIALADS
+37 
-44 RPSAASPRPP
+44 
-54 HHVGLFAAFVCVNRK
+54 AFVCVNHR

-76 FSVREGGLGSEPTP
+76 FNAPSGVASLARAPAP
-90 PEGTSLFFDDA
+90 PERFQLAGPGAGSPETALDA
-101 DTARPRELSPDAPFG
+101 ETTPLVR
-116 SQLDLQR
+116 SQAQLQD
-123 EHGVTSE
+123 EHGVSSE
-130 NAHGAFYVFLV
+130 HAHGAFYVFSV
-141 ATVFNLNAAL
+141 ATVFNANAAL
-151 WSVQKGRSRLN
+151 WSARRGRSRLN

-181 GRDWYVTVRGVGSSV
+181 GRDWFVTVRGVGGPQSQSFGDNSISPRAHAGAHADDAFV
-196 EVDEVFS
+196 A
-203 DVEKIGVSFSALRV
+203 KGVSFSALRV

-238 FAELPTKADF
+238 FTELPSKEANCVGK
-248 RQRPSHENANA
+248 RARSKSGVPSVFAKRAAVDAAN
-259 EKSSDESRD
+259 
-268 DGKAGDPRVSK
+268 GKAEENENESASHRRKDARAKK
-279 RSISAYA
+279 RSASAYA
-286 YKPVNKFLLI
+286 YVPVNKFLLI

-304 CGVLMPVFPYGAE
+304 CGVLMPVFPYGPE
-317 RFALLCTSML
+317 RLVLLCVSML
-327 CFLFVIK
+327 CFCFVIA

-347 EIDFAD
+347 EIDLAD

-377 TEYGFLTVK
+377 TEHGFLTVK

-409 GSLRCLDLVEEHKQK
+409 GSLRCIDLVEEHKQK

-466 FTNSF
+466 FTGAF

-486 NQILDFAKFEGAKDA
+486 NQILDFAKFEDAKDA
-501 NGRYNGASAIELS
+501 DGANGASGIELS
-514 EDVWTV
+514 EDIWTV

-529 MTQKATSALD
+529 MTQKATSAFD
-539 AEPGDRDAENGANL
+539 AEPCEAPGSGA
-553 DADFSASS
+553 ARGSS
-561 ASARRA
+561 NALEIVNQKSSGAA
-567 VQTETSDTSVRTA
+567 RTA
-580 ANAKKARSEK
+580 RPETPPRRDVPER
-590 RPDIVVTLA
+590 RPDVVVTLA

-648 VARDAETSE
+648 EGVNPKPARPRKPRARASSRRRGGFDEEGATTDEDAEE
-657 LSSSSFS
+657 ACAFF
-664 SANTN
+664 
-669 ASGGDAWS
+669 
-677 DDEDSADFADFAQ
+677 DFASPRGPA
-690 ALTPLRSRVTFEV
+690 RITFEV

-764 RFFFTVEFPRAGV
+764 RFFFTVSFHRASVGV
-777 GGGAGAAIAK
+777 PGV
-787 ARSPTPRESGEKNA
+787 SGVSADPDN
-801 ETETALRR
+801 RR
-809 GSVDAVLDAGS
+809 GGIAREEKRAAGRESVDAVLDAGA
-820 AGGLGSSDG
+820 AGALADSDSSEPD
-829 SITPSASP
+829 
-837 SASDGEET
+837 ASDGEKTAET
-845 THVSNARAREK
+845 TRDRARNRVPRRADAADAASPE
-856 KGSAPLTTE
+856 GNRSA
-865 KDDVLP
+865 DDVLP
-871 PAAKIVVHPSMR
+871 AAAKIVVHPSMR

-898 ASPGSNYVVCKSLE
+898 ALPGSNYAVCKSPA
-912 DVDQKFKQAK
+912 DVEQKFAQAS

-929 FVEASEDA
+929 FAEASEDA
-937 KESARLVETTLADE
+937 DASARLVEAATAPLTGAE
-951 TSACASKAKAVS
+951 AQ
-963 FENRDHSSHGGFEKP
+963 RGGAGSGAF
-978 PSKERRS
+978 
-985 LERGVVVFGRPR
+985 ERGVVVFGRPR

-1004 RLGDREDVACVFEPA
+1004 RLGHREDVACVFEPA

-1033 TLLASRSP
+1033 TLLGKRENAEHRNAD
-1041 GLGGSDSEALKEAS
+1041 GGSDARAPAS
-1055 RASAVDLAGYGF
+1055 QKAGAADLAEHRPDAGGSGPVRPGGDPPPSPADPPTLRAVPRASPPAM
-1067 DVAGSKMRNVS
+1067 S
-1078 DQPGTRDGVVEAGFV
+1078 
-1093 RGARGAG
+1093 
-1100 SPRESR
+1100 
-1106 GESPTSSTS
+1106 
-1115 LDGMCV
+1115 V

-1126 NLMNQQ
+1126 NPMNQL
-1132 MAKHSIVKCGVA
+1132 MVKHSVAKCGVA
-1144 LDIAGDGAEAVSLV
+1144 LDVVGDGAEAVALV
-1158 ERKIKAQKKY
+1158 ERRLRERKVY

-1187 EIRLLER
+1187 EIRAAEALLAREHASAGGAEAR
-1194 DVKIP
+1194 YAP
-1199 LRHVIIGLSANVGPT
+1199 RHVIIGLSANAGPA
-1214 FVTEVRAAG
+1214 FAAEVRAAG

-1231 FYPKTL
+1231 FYPETL
-1237 RRALLE
+1237 RRALQE
-1243 VRKGEYQGF
+1243 VREGAYGGF
-1252 AEHEPGGGEV
+1252 AGARDPEREGL
-1262 PGSSPAGDDEPGGGF
+1262 GSSRGRTRGDADETGPG
-1277 VEDRGEDEKRIRRV
+1277 VPPDAGEDKKRVGRE
-1291 SSSDAA
+1291 SSSGAA
-1297 A
+1297 

>member
-1 MSTRE
+1 M
-6 NLMRRVS
+6 
-13 LSVLNKRASP
+13 
-23 FVSSFSQFFSFRAS
+23 
-37 YIALADS
+37 
-44 RPSAASPRPP
+44 
-54 HHVGLFAAFVCVNRK
+54 AFVCVNRK

-76 FSVREGGLGSEPTP
+76 FSAPYAPQSA
-90 PEGTSLFFDDA
+90 FFDVGPAPDDA
-101 DTARPRELSPDAPFG
+101 VRHQSDSQTALRRL
-116 SQLDLQR
+116 
-123 EHGVTSE
+123 HGVSSE
-130 NAHGAFYVFLV
+130 HAHGAFYVFLV
-141 ATVFNLNAAL
+141 ATVFNLNASLFSA
-151 WSVQKGRSRLN
+151 QKGRSRLN

-167 ISAVAAYTHFEMWL
+167 ISAVAAFTHFEMWL
-181 GRDWYVTVRGVGSSV
+181 GRDWFVTVNA
-196 EVDEVFS
+196 FA
-203 DVEKIGVSFSALRV
+203 DVVADDAESGGGEIPGGVSFSALRV

-238 FAELPTKADF
+238 FAELPSKESREAKPRVETESVK
-248 RQRPSHENANA
+248 HTNANVSESA
-259 EKSSDESRD
+259 ESGARTETR
-268 DGKAGDPRVSK
+268 ARR
-279 RSISAYA
+279 RSASAYA
-286 YKPVNKFLLI
+286 YVPVNKFLLI

-317 RFALLCTSML
+317 RFALLCVSMA
-327 CFLFVIK
+327 CFCFVIA

-347 EIDFAD
+347 EIDAAD

-377 TEYGFLTVK
+377 TEYGVLTVK

-466 FTNSF
+466 FTNAF

-501 NGRYNGASAIELS
+501 NGANGASAIELS

-520 RQLMEQVTD
+520 RQFMEQVTD
-529 MTQKATSALD
+529 MTQKATSACD
-539 AEPGDRDAENGANL
+539 AEPGPPAARPP
-553 DADFSASS
+553 SS
-561 ASARRA
+561 ASML
-567 VQTETSDTSVRTA
+567 ENA
-580 ANAKKARSEK
+580 ANVSSDPNDVTPSNAFETNGDVTLAKRDKKEK
-590 RPDIVVTLA
+590 KSPERRPDIVVTLA

-643 VTVTD
+643 VTVSDEPRSAPPAKATPR
-648 VARDAETSE
+648 ARSRRNSSDA
-657 LSSSSFS
+657 
-664 SANTN
+664 SAEEE
-669 ASGGDAWS
+669 
-677 DDEDSADFADFAQ
+677 DDDSADFFDFAIPRR
-690 ALTPLRSRVTFEV
+690 ARITFEV

-764 RFFFTVEFPRAGV
+764 RFFFTVSFQRADRLGERTKYSYSREKRGV
-777 GGGAGAAIAK
+777 GSGTKATAK
-787 ARSPTPRESGEKNA
+787 KS
-801 ETETALRR
+801 R
-809 GSVDAVLDAGS
+809 GSVDAVLDAG
-820 AGGLGSSDG
+820 APGGLGGGSDV
-829 SITPSASP
+829 SEPSG
-837 SASDGEET
+837 SDGEENQGDT
-845 THVSNARAREK
+845 SLPTNPFVAR
-856 KGSAPLTTE
+856 SA
-865 KDDVLP
+865 DDVLP
-871 PAAKIVVHPSMR
+871 AAAKIVVHPSMR
-883 AATRRHAVNILKCFR
+883 AATRRHAVNILRCFR
-898 ASPGSNYVVCKSLE
+898 ALPGSNYVVCKTQA
-912 DVDQKFKQAK
+912 DVEPKLAQAK

-937 KESARLVETTLADE
+937 DASAALVEAAASPSSPNRAGSE
-951 TSACASKAKAVS
+951 SQCARRRVS
-963 FENRDHSSHGGFEKP
+963 FENDDANMSAKSAF
-978 PSKERRS
+978 
-985 LERGVVVFGRPR
+985 ERGVVVFGRPK

-1004 RLGDREDVACVFEPA
+1004 RLGHREDVACVFEPA

-1033 TLLASRSP
+1033 TLLTEKAR
-1041 GLGGSDSEALKEAS
+1041 GSEA
-1055 RASAVDLAGYGF
+1055 R
-1067 DVAGSKMRNVS
+1067 GS
-1078 DQPGTRDGVVEAGFV
+1078 
-1093 RGARGAG
+1093 
-1100 SPRESR
+1100 ESR
-1106 GESPTSSTS
+1106 GSEAASRIANLEGAPRVSSENEN
-1115 LDGMCV
+1115 LDSRTKDALRGMSV

-1132 MAKHSIVKCGVA
+1132 MVKHSVVKCGVA
-1144 LDIAGDGAEAVSLV
+1144 LDVAGDGAEAVALV
-1158 ERKIKAQKKY
+1158 EARLGESRVY

-1187 EIRLLER
+1187 EIRAYER
-1194 DVKIP
+1194 ELAKSGFFADGKRK
-1199 LRHVIIGLSANVGPT
+1199 RHVIIGLSANVGPA

-1223 MDGVVSKP
+1223 MDGAVSKP
-1231 FYPKTL
+1231 FYPATL

-1243 VRKGEYQGF
+1243 VRTGAYQGF
-1252 AEHEPGGGEV
+1252 NPNTKKDENKGEV
-1262 PGSSPAGDDEPGGGF
+1262 HGSNSIAAGDATGGF
-1277 VEDRGEDEKRIRRV
+1277 VEDAFGDDAKKSVEGTR
-1291 SSSDAA
+1291 SSAA
-1297 A
+1297 